1 MTSPVEARFAATG
14 RRFEIIGAVNEASRF
29 PVANFLRGERVSDEL
44 TRDPHG
50 DWPRQGSFEEFVGCD
65 PIRHYCGTRSKIEK
79 AMNNNGNDVVRKH
92 MLSMLVD
99 NQAGVLSRVAGLFS
113 GRGFNIDSLC
123 VSETTDPLISRITMV
138 AVGDMSILEQIK
150 KQLNKLINVI
160 KVMDF
165 TEADFVQRETAL
177 IKVRAKPE
185 NRAEIL
191 RMADIFHSKV
201 VDVGAEYYTLE
212 VTGDEGKIRAF
223 LQLLKPMGIKE
234 VARTGAVALAR
245 ERK

>member
-1 MTSPVEARFAATG
+1 
-14 RRFEIIGAVNEASRF
+14 
-29 PVANFLRGERVSDEL
+29 
-44 TRDPHG
+44 
-50 DWPRQGSFEEFVGCD
+50 
-65 PIRHYCGTRSKIEK
+65 
-79 AMNNNGNDVVRKH
+79 MNSNGNDVVRKH

-165 TEADFVQRETAL
+165 TDTDFVQRETAL

-185 NRAEIL
+185 HRAEIL

-201 VDVGAEYYTLE
+201 VDVGAEFYTLE
-212 VTGDEGKIRAF
+212 VTGDEGKITAF
-223 LQLLKPMGIKE
+223 LQLLKPIGIKE